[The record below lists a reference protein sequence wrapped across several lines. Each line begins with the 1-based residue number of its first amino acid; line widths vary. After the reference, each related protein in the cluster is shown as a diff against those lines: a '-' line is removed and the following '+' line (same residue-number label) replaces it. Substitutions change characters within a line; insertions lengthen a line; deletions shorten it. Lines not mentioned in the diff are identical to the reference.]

1 MRQKLPLM
9 APELQAISK
18 FLATKYIQVTTT
30 EKDVNNLVKIST
42 NNTASLNVLEQ

>member
-1 MRQKLPLM
+1 M

-30 EKDVNNLVKIST
+30 EEDVNNLVKIST